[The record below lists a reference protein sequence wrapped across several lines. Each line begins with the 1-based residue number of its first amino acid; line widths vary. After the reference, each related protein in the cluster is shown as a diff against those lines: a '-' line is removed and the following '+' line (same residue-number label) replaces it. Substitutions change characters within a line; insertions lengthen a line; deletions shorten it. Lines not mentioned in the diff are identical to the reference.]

1 MANAVIG
8 ALRVV
13 LGANTAAF
21 DKGLKSAQGG
31 MARFSKAM
39 KVGAAAAAAALTAA
53 LAGVSLAIRGVLNH
67 ADEMGKAAQR
77 IGVPVEEFTRLR
89 HAAEMSGASVG
100 DLENGLRRLG
110 RNMADTLQNPTSK
123 TAQAFERLGV
133 SVTDA
138 NGRLRPTSEVLSD
151 IAQQISQMPDGAE
164 KTAMAFD
171 LLGRNGTALIPML
184 NQGRDGLQAMKD
196 EADELGI
203 TIDSKTA
210 AAAERFN
217 DGLSRLGR
225 MLSGIWTKLT
235 AELAPALAAI
245 VEYFVDAARE
255 SNGFGSTIKTVAQG
269 AVNAALA
276 VMDGWH
282 RLKLVWPALEVAA
295 RMFGQ
300 TLVEIAR
307 QAAVTITGIV
317 DTLISGINK
326 AVAGMNEMLGTS
338 VGLLDTLG
346 ESEWFDRINRNAD
359 EAAMGLARARLR
371 LGMLMDQPLPSEGI
385 REAIAGFGEVKES
398 ADSAAISIEGL
409 NEGMARAAGG
419 GGRAAA
425 GVGALK
431 DATDEA
437 AKSGQQLAQTLA
449 GQFSN
454 MFNGL
459 ISGTQSASDAIK
471 GLLNQLSSMLMN
483 RVFQSLFMQGSGGGG
498 GFLSSIF
505 GGFRAKGGPVGAGRS
520 YVVGE
525 RGPELF
531 VPNTSGTVVSNDNL
545 NGGGQLVHVTVGWS
559 RNADG
564 NLKPFVE
571 QVSGQTAGNIVA
583 AASPRIVEQSTTA
596 AGGALARGDYDRGMS
611 RYGVSRS
618 AKVR

>member
-39 KVGAAAAAAALTAA
+39 RVGAAAAAAALTAA

-110 RNMADTLQNPTSK
+110 RNMAATLQDPTSK

-164 KTAMAFD
+164 KTALAFD

-184 NQGRDGLQAMKD
+184 NAGRDGLQAMKD

-317 DTLISGINK
+317 DTLINGINK
-326 AVAGMNEMLGTS
+326 AVAGMNELLGTS
-338 VGLLDTLG
+338 IGLLDTLG
-346 ESEWFDRINRNAD
+346 QSEWFERINRNAD

-371 LGMLMDQPLPSEGI
+371 LGLLMDQPLPSEGI
-385 REAIAGFGEVKES
+385 RNAIAQFGEVEPAAEGAALAIES
-398 ADSAAISIEGL
+398 M
-409 NEGMARAAGG
+409 NESMERAAGG

-425 GVGALK
+425 GVRDLK
-431 DATDEA
+431 EASEEATA
-437 AKSGQQLAQTLA
+437 SGGNLAQTLS
-449 GQFSN
+449 GQFSS
-454 MFNGL
+454 MFQGL
-459 ISGTQSASDAIK
+459 INGTQNARQAI
-471 GLLNQLSSMLMN
+471 GQLLQSLGQLLINQA
-483 RVFQSLFMQGSGGGG
+483 FQSLFGGLGGGG
-498 GFLSSIF
+498 GFLSGLF
-505 GGFRAKGGPVGAGRS
+505 GGFRANGGPVSAGKA

-525 RGPELF
+525 RGPEIV
-531 VPNTSGTVVSNDNL
+531 VPNTSGTVISNRDM
-545 NGGGQLVHVTVGWS
+545 Q
-559 RNADG
+559 
-564 NLKPFVE
+564 
-571 QVSGQTAGNIVA
+571 
-583 AASPRIVEQSTTA
+583 
-596 AGGALARGDYDRGMS
+596 AGGANDNITVTVEVMPSGEFDARVAGTSQRVAVNVVNANNKRVPGI
-611 RYGVSRS
+611 VANAQKRS
-618 AKVR
+618 G